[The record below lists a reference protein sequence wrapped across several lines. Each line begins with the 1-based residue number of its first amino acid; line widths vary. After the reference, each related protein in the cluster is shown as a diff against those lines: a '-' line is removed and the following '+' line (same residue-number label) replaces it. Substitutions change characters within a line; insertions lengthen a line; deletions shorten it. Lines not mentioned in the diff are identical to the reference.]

1 MKLLS
6 ITLISLLISLTGF
19 ATTSLEGVESPDK
32 AVKDFFSALKEGS
45 KGVDKAL
52 DNISG
57 LNSES
62 RKYAEKYSE
71 SQDLSSRLKELMIKD
86 KQGAII
92 KYEKVSEDIKLNGD
106 MIKREY
112 SVKFRGGATKTI
124 KFIFIKPSIDG
135 KYHLMDSK
143 LID

>member
-1 MKLLS
+1 MKKVFVLALFLFTVS
-6 ITLISLLISLTGF
+6 GF
-19 ATTSLEGVESPDK
+19 AKSSLEGVESPDK

-62 RKYAEKYSE
+62 RKYAEKHSE
-71 SQDLSSRLKELMIKD
+71 VQDLSSRLKDIMIKD

-92 KYEKVSEDIKLNGD
+92 KYEKISEDIKLNGD

-112 SVKFRGGATKTI
+112 SVKFRGGVTKTI
-124 KFIFIKPSIDG
+124 KFIFIKPSMDG
-135 KYHLMDSK
+135 NFHLMDSK